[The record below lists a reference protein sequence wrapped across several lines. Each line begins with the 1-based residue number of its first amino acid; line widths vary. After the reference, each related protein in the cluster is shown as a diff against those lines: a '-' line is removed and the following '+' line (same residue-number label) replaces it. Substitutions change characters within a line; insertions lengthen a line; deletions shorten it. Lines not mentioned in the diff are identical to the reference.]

1 MYIKTYA
8 HTLKMEFGQ
17 FRLCNA
23 CVLFSLSTGTNF
35 HFVNDRFSLC
45 KVQIFILFLF
55 VSRIMVSPFTA
66 HWCKRVQS
74 PFSKWMWLSGLR
86 LVDECQAR
94 VQRKSVL
101 QPAIWA
107 NCSQHVLA
115 HKSFQLAPKPYLNFK
130 KKKQHGEVLT
140 KITSPIAKSTIPG
153 LSDMTFF
160 TLCVRHTH
168 SWFRLCSKKLEGSP
182 VI

>member
-8 HTLKMEFGQ
+8 HTLKMEFRQ

-86 LVDECQAR
+86 LVDEFQAR

-115 HKSFQLAPKPYLNFK
+115 HKSFQLAPKPYLNFQK
-130 KKKQHGEVLT
+130 KKATRGSFN
-140 KITSPIAKSTIPG
+140 KIHQPNSKIHYPG

-160 TLCVRHTH
+160 TLCVRRTH
-168 SWFRLCSKKLEGSP
+168 S
-182 VI
+182 

>member
-8 HTLKMEFGQ
+8 HTLKMEFRQ

-115 HKSFQLAPKPYLNFK
+115 HKSFQLAPKPYLNLK
-130 KKKQHGEVLT
+130 KKKTARGSFNKNHQPNS
-140 KITSPIAKSTIPG
+140 KIHYPRAIRHDF
-153 LSDMTFF
+153 LY
-160 TLCVRHTH
+160 TLCQAHPFLVQAV
-168 SWFRLCSKKLEGSP
+168 L
-182 VI
+182 